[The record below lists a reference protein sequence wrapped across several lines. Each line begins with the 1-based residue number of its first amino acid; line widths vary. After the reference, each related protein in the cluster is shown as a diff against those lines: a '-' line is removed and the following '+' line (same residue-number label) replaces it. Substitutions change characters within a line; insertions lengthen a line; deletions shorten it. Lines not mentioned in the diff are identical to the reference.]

1 MSWKRAVHA
10 LLHELERGIDAVK
23 SRLPDPED
31 RAPVVVAYR
40 GHGTPSEVHVRGRV
54 LLDPGLREPDPRDSL
69 VENAMAMLRRF
80 ESDEVPGAVVR
91 AGPPGD
97 AVETTTDGEGY
108 FRCVLRPQDALETE
122 DGWAHVP
129 LELLEPQGESAVAR
143 VRVPGARARL
153 GVISDVDDTVL
164 RTNATSLLAMATL
177 TLLENARTRKPFEGV
192 AALYRAFAG
201 GASGAEENPVFYVS
215 SSPWNLY
222 DLLRDFM
229 RFQEI
234 PAGPLFLQDLGIDE
248 GTLLKAA
255 HTDHKERAIDEI
267 LRVHHH
273 LPFVLVGDS
282 GQRDPEIYRS
292 VVRRH
297 PGRILAVYI
306 RDVVEGPRRAEVRE
320 MGGSLEHDVPL
331 VLAEDSAAAAEHA
344 ASLGLLDPAAVEE
357 VRRETARDEARPT
370 PAEKAM
376 GVDGD
381 PGAGEAP

>member
-23 SRLPDPED
+23 SRIPDPAA
-31 RAPVVVAYR
+31 RSPVLIPYR
-40 GHGTPSEVHVRGRV
+40 GHGTPSEIHVRGRV
-54 LLDPGLREPDPRDSL
+54 LLDPGLREPDPGDSL
-69 VENAMAMLRRF
+69 VDNAMAMLRRF

-91 AGPPGD
+91 ARLAD
-97 AVETTTDGEGY
+97 RTVETTTDEEGR
-108 FRCVLRPQDALETE
+108 FRFVLRPDAPVDTE
-122 DGWAHVP
+122 AGWLDVP
-129 LELLEPQGESAVAR
+129 LELAESDGGGAMAR
-143 VRVPGARARL
+143 ARVPGPDARL

-164 RTNATSLLAMATL
+164 RTNATSILAMATL

-192 AALYRAFAG
+192 AALYRAFEA
-201 GASGAEENPVFYVS
+201 GASGAEGNPVFYVS

-248 GTLLKAA
+248 GVLLKAA
-255 HTDHKERAIDEI
+255 HAAHKERAIEEI

-282 GQRDPEIYRS
+282 GQRDPEIYRT

-306 RDVVEGPRRAEVRE
+306 RDVVEGPRRKEVRE
-320 MGGSLEHDVPL
+320 MESGLQHDVPL
-331 VLAEDSAAAAEHA
+331 VLTEDSAAAAEHA
-344 ASLGLLDPAAVEE
+344 ASLGLLAPSAVEAVREE
-357 VRRETARDEARPT
+357 VARDEARPT
-370 PAEKAM
+370 PREKAANP
-376 GVDGD
+376 DA
-381 PGAGEAP
+381 GADA